1 MTGVGKSTDQ
11 AARWMRFIGWALTL
25 IWASFWTPLLVA
37 RIFFDLPL
45 SARVIEEDPRALL
58 TQGFLFLSLWVSTV
72 LPWRWEAVGGVV
84 LAVVSLAFFIWLP
97 VEVPNAIAKTMPVL
111 LLGLAAGILFLASW
125 WISRRAESP
134 ENSA

>member
-11 AARWMRFIGWALTL
+11 ATRWMRFIGWALTL